1 MFYVFLWGL
10 TMATAGNLIA
20 KESFSTSWAQTWS
33 DQHGNKDQ
41 KRYVYI
47 CAPVWYI
54 VARCWY
60 YAFGGSG
67 ILQIYVS
74 YWTGSAWSDET
85 HKELNS
91 SSSTSGVWWRAGHN
105 REESGINA
113 KFHSGYPLW
122 RIRYW
127 PSRNNSRWELN
138 VYAGGWGVAKD
149 TSGNY
154 INYSQGKKVYSIG
167 RTGSNVNIHSS
178 GTTDD
183 TTNVVNNIFNYSKR
197 TGGPVLASCDSE
209 LVSYP
214 YLA

>member
-1 MFYVFLWGL
+1 
-10 TMATAGNLIA
+10 MATAGNIIA
-20 KESFSTSWAQTWS
+20 KENFSTSWAQTWS

-47 CAPVWYI
+47 CAPAWYI

-60 YAFGGSG
+60 FAFGGSG
-67 ILQIYVS
+67 IIQIYVS
-74 YWTGSAWSDET
+74 YWNGSSWSDET

-91 SSSTSGVWWRAGHN
+91 SSSTSGVWWRVGHN
-105 REESGINA
+105 REEDGIDMS
-113 KFHSGYPLW
+113 FHGAYHLW

-138 VYAGGWGVAKD
+138 VYAGGWGPALNTDMIGVHWYE
-149 TSGNY
+149 GVR
-154 INYSQGKKVYSIG
+154 IFSIG

-183 TTNVVNNIFNYSKR
+183 SDNAVNNVFNPKNR
-197 TGGPVLASCDSE
+197 TGSPILASCDHE
-209 LVSYP
+209 LINVP
-214 YLA
+214 YL